1 MPNMAP
7 ISEELSVAAHH
18 KFQDK
23 SNLRFLTLKTWHD
36 APNDLKFDMKEHTT
50 GLIFHVKFHSS
61 VVLGGSAKS
70 ANVEN
75 FGNMP
80 KNA

>member
-1 MPNMAP
+1 
-7 ISEELSVAAHH
+7 
-18 KFQDK
+18 
-23 SNLRFLTLKTWHD
+23 
-36 APNDLKFDMKEHTT
+36 MKEHTT